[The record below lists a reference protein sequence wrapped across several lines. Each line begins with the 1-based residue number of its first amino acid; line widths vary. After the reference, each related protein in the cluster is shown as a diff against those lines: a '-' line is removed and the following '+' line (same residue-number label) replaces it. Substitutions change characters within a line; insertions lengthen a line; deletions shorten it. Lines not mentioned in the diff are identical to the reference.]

1 MSSEEKIGV
10 FNRIG
15 NLFGT
20 LSRRKKSKSTSD
32 DKDETAS
39 SQANSPIKSTASE
52 EPKQPSSFFVNKEF
66 EDSVFWAAKRRSPST
81 HSEDAGDLPFADSG
95 SSGRGSVREVEVVKV
110 SSVEACSDAKTDYVV
125 TEAGKKLRVYLEETC
140 LDITG
145 STLSTETSIQ
155 TSDSP
160 KSHVVSGGTEI
171 KKTVLKPT
179 TLGKGSYT
187 ALVGVTLGSHSSPLS
202 SDSQPGKEEETDI
215 MGKKNSGRRKSRKLS
230 SNNSNNEVSS
240 IKTTSPEAE
249 EKLTPHPPPSPG
261 QVHIA
266 VWAETHL
273 TEEESESSI
282 TDSLSSEFAPAS
294 PSESLFDSVTAAIG
308 TSGLFRAPEPPD
320 TVTVRTFKK
329 SEAPESD
336 TRESL
341 NANVLNAESFEEK
354 RRSLRLSESEKVFAK
369 RVYVGSQSSLD
380 GEEAEIESQS
390 EANLDVTQPI
400 QVKVKLLPN
409 VKIVSVNEST
419 EQTHGPVREE
429 TISVPKD
436 PLEKDVESPTVPST
450 DITEEIRQES
460 DLVEMSSPKGP
471 LITLM
476 SSQNSS
482 TPLKRT
488 DRSASGPHGGNKA
501 KGPPPQVVPKTK
513 AVMSR
518 IKNISEA
525 TKKEAPPVGRIL
537 QKQSDQKELKS
548 PTAKESSFSFN
559 KSVDKTKIPKKI
571 TPASLTKPKKVVED
585 DTVASLSPES
595 EDQISLKLQNEG
607 GSISPKRK
615 MSPTKSVEGGN
626 VADASVTPKLPSPTK
641 ELPNLKRESRLR
653 SSSTDDKSPSPPP
666 STRNAKLT
674 TELKFNKVSKDNQK
688 PKTQPSAIS
697 PTLKGSF
704 QYSKT
709 KTTEAKVKSGDAES
723 KTTTHDKTDA
733 TDQSESSVEKKKPTN
748 ETQTSGPK
756 SPRKLKND
764 ASLTGRKPTRTTPPG
779 LLKQTSDA
787 EVEHGESE
795 SCQPSSPPLTNLDK
809 NESFLVNGPVG
820 DGKSDYTTGNAVVR
834 SPSSEPKLKSPIKE
848 GGEALPTVTRL
859 KSPTKSRR
867 DFRKAEQTT
876 ASVTKTEKG
885 QKMTNL
891 PHSPKA
897 SLKSESE
904 NGTLEIVQKQPKAT
918 SEMEV
923 EKSEAAKAAVTSPAE
938 KDLQSV
944 KQPTKSDVQVI
955 PDAQLDLVEE
965 SPPVKKGKVKKEKR
979 TVGEGDEISLI
990 PKMGHYTATE
1000 PSTKAS
1006 EQSSFSQKKTFAVIS
1021 ENMPETT
1028 QKIENK
1034 EVSVENVVNSVISE
1048 DLPDTTQ
1055 MIETKEHNV
1064 ENVVI
1069 SVIPENLPETTQKMK
1084 TKKDNVE
1091 NVTSVIPENLPDT
1104 TQKMKTKKDNVE
1116 NVVISVI
1123 PEDLPET
1130 TQKMKTKKDNVENVT
1145 SVIPENLSDTTQ
1157 KMKTKEDNVENVVTS
1172 VIPENLPKTTQ
1183 KIKIKK
1189 DNVENV
1195 VKSVIP
1201 EDLPETNQKIET
1213 KKDNV
1218 ENVVTSIIPENLP
1231 ETPQKMKTKKDNVEN
1246 VTSVIPENL
1255 PETPQKMKT
1264 KKDNVENVTSVI
1276 PEDLPETTQKMKTKE
1291 DNVENVVKSV
1301 IPEDLPETNQKIK
1314 TKKDNVENVVN
1325 LVIPENL
1332 PETTQKMKTKKDN
1345 VENVVTSVIPENL
1358 PETPQKIKT
1367 KKDNVENVVKSV
1379 IPEDLPETNQKIKTK
1394 EDSVEIVVNSVIP
1407 ENLPETTQK
1416 MKTKKDNVENVT
1428 SVIPENLPE
1437 TPQKM
1442 KTKKDNVENVTS
1454 VIPENLPETAHKMKA
1469 KKDNVE
1475 NVVIS
1480 VISEDLPKTTQ
1491 KIETKE
1497 VNVENVTSVIPANLP
1512 ETAHKMKTKKDNVE
1526 NVVISVI
1533 SEDLPKTTQKIETK
1547 EVNVENVVT
1556 SVIPDNLPEIETKKD
1571 NVENVTSVIP
1581 EDLPETTQK
1590 MKTKEDNV
1598 ENVVKSVIPED
1609 LPETNQKIKTKKDNV
1624 ENVVNSVIPENLPEA
1639 TQKMKTK
1646 KDNVEN
1652 VVKSVI
1658 PEDLPETNKKIKTKK
1673 DNVENVV
1680 KSVIPDDLPETNQKI
1695 KTKKDNVEN
1704 VVNSVIPENLSDTTQ
1719 NIEIKKHNV
1728 ENVMK
1733 SVIPEDL
1740 PETNQKIKTKED
1752 SVEIVV
1758 NSVIPENLPETTQKM
1773 KTKKDNVENVV
1784 TSVIPE
1790 NLPETPQKI
1799 KTKKDNVENV
1809 VKSVIPEDLP
1819 ETNQKIK
1826 TKKDNVENV
1835 VNSVIPENLP
1845 EATQKMKIKKDNVE
1859 NVVDSVIPGDLP
1871 ETNQKIKTKKDNV
1884 ENVVTSVIP
1893 ENLHE
1898 TTQKMKTKKDNV
1910 ENVVTSV
1917 IPENLPETPQKIKT
1931 KKDNV
1936 ENVVKSVIPEDLP
1949 ETNQKIKIKKD
1960 NVENVVKSVIPEDLP
1975 ETNQK
1980 IETKKDNVENVVTS
1994 IIPENLPETPQKMK
2008 TKKDNV
2014 ENVTSVIPEIL
2025 PETAQKMKT
2034 KKDNVENVVTSVNPE
2049 NLPETPQKIKTK
2061 KDNVEN
2067 VVTSVIPED
2076 LPEATQ
2082 EMKSKEPNVEN
2093 GVKDLKQTEI
2103 IPASTQLDTVI
2114 INHVQN
2120 KEECDKQTISEKQPS
2135 SEISVRLG
2143 DSSKTL
2149 NKECIKSNKIN
2160 KVVDEVPVAAITHP
2174 VAASKPDPVQN
2185 KDMTLGEKLPL
2196 LKKSDKLTSKIDRKT
2211 EIQIKNVESNIKDS
2225 IKTKDKMPNAN
2236 LQKLKPPADQN
2247 LQQFTSQNLPFNT
2260 KNKKTPSSWLDVDQ
2274 GFKKKKTERR
2284 LDCSA
2289 SEDNLLDTS
2298 DDFEEFIRNI
2308 KEHCSPFS
2316 VPPRKH
2322 GQNKMPSPPFA
2333 MPAIKE
2339 DHFEKVFDPEQFKF
2353 GTRKTMGPKDPS
2365 PAMAIKRKNEEAK
2378 NNPKSRRSE
2387 DLLLYKSLS
2396 ARREQESTEK
2406 VEDKND
2412 GENKNT
2418 TETSGKVSSR
2428 LERMSIIS
2436 NLMNFSR
2443 TPAETAATSGE
2454 KKDIV
2459 LPTSKEGNATLPDQG
2474 NVTVS
2479 ENGGLVKT
2487 HPPIPNF
2494 PEVKLPDLLEKYVNK
2509 NKATQQWPETG
2520 STSSLSALDV
2530 PSPSATPSPPNPNM
2544 GLQDIPRLTS
2554 PSNSTQQLPLLAPT
2568 SFSPKLVGT
2577 PAVRGF
2583 HRRPGKIV
2591 IYQQAQLGGESYEV
2605 FRDVEDATSL
2615 ELSPIISLKVVR
2627 GCWLLYEKPGFQGR
2641 TIALEEGITE
2651 VVNEWAEPS
2660 GEVGPDGM
2668 LLPTTP
2674 MVIGSIRLALRDYSP
2689 PAIDLFTETNGMGRM
2704 STYCD
2709 DVIEICSYGIPQST
2723 GSIKVHSGIWLVF
2736 SDPGFQGLLAVLE
2749 EGVYLCP
2756 EDWGFPTAF
2765 VGSLRPLKMG
2775 EIKVEN
2781 PNEVKAVLYEKPMF
2795 QGECIEIEGDIY
2807 SFDEIEDQE
2816 KIAEE
2821 ESPDDTSETKKRFSS
2836 VGSLKILSGLWVGYS
2851 ASGFEGCQY
2860 LLEEGEYVDFTD
2872 WGGQQDGLFSIRP
2885 VLADFMTPHVRL
2897 FRDTDFG
2904 QRGLNVDLLEPV
2916 FNMEATDFGIKT
2928 QSMEVLSGVWI
2939 AFENAHFSGELYILE
2954 KGLYG
2959 NPADW
2964 GAQNGRILSFQPVI
2978 LDQAEDLSRY
2988 KVQLFSEPGFQGNVL
3003 ALDESVA
3010 FLPEDFQPLS
3020 CKVLAGS
3027 WVLFDGPQ
3035 FTDNMYVLE
3044 EGEYPNPEAMG
3055 LLNSNC
3061 KISSVHTVGHEF
3073 SMPSVTLHCKS
3084 NFRGRKIILTD
3095 GALNLSQVG
3104 MNGRVNSLLING
3116 GIWVLY
3122 EYSNFRGRQVL
3133 LHPGEIGD
3141 WKKFKGWDRIG
3152 SLRPLLQKRVYFRLR
3167 SAETGCLMSLSGPL
3181 DDIKLVRIQVLDE
3194 SGGPEQIWVYENGLL
3209 RCKMVE
3215 DCCVETSGGLVM
3227 AGGRLS
3233 ISPNPGMDNHFWSI
3247 TGDGL
3252 IRNNFKPDL
3261 VMEVKGGQQ
3270 YDKNQVIINTFDE
3283 QKPNQRWTVE
3293 IL

>member
-32 DKDETAS
+32 DKDENAS

-66 EDSVFWAAKRRSPST
+66 EDSVFWTVKRRSPST
-81 HSEDAGDLPFADSG
+81 HSEDADAGDLPFADSG

-125 TEAGKKLRVYLEETC
+125 TEAGKKLRVYLEETS

-145 STLSTETSIQ
+145 SALSTETSIQ

-160 KSHVVSGGTEI
+160 HVVSGGTEI

-202 SDSQPGKEEETDI
+202 SDSQPGKEEETD
-215 MGKKNSGRRKSRKLS
+215 MGKKNRARRKSHKLN
-230 SNNSNNEVSS
+230 SNDSNNEVSS

-249 EKLTPHPPPSPG
+249 EKSTPHPPPSPG

-282 TDSLSSEFAPAS
+282 TDSPLSVEFVPAS
-294 PSESLFDSVTAAIG
+294 PSESLLASVTAAIG

-320 TVTVRTFKK
+320 TETVRTFKK
-329 SEAPESD
+329 SDAPESD

-341 NANVLNAESFEEK
+341 VANVLNAESFEEK
-354 RRSLRLSESEKVFAK
+354 HRSLRLSESEKVFAK
-369 RVYVGSQSSLD
+369 KVYVSSQSSLD
-380 GEEAEIESQS
+380 GEEAENESQS

-419 EQTHGPVREE
+419 EQTHGTVREE
-429 TISVPKD
+429 VISVPKE

-450 DITEEIRQES
+450 EITEDIGQES

-471 LITLM
+471 LISL

-482 TPLKRT
+482 TPLKRM
-488 DRSASGPHGGNKA
+488 DRSASGPHGENKA

-525 TKKEAPPVGRIL
+525 TKKEAPPIGKIL

-548 PTAKESSFSFN
+548 PTSKDSSFSFN
-559 KSVDKTKIPKKI
+559 KSVDKSKIPKK
-571 TPASLTKPKKVVED
+571 TAHVSLTKPKKVVED
-585 DTVASLSPES
+585 ETVASLSPEP
-595 EDQISLKLQNEG
+595 EDQISPKLQNEG
-607 GSISPKRK
+607 GSRSPKRK

-626 VADASVTPKLPSPTK
+626 VVDASVTPKLPSPTK
-641 ELPNLKRESRLR
+641 ELPNLKREIRLR

-666 STRNAKLT
+666 STGNTKLT
-674 TELKFNKVSKDNQK
+674 TELKLNKASKDNQK
-688 PKTQPSAIS
+688 LKTQPSAIS
-697 PTLKGSF
+697 PTSKGSF

-709 KTTEAKVKSGDAES
+709 KTTEAKVKSGDAVS

-733 TDQSESSVEKKKPTN
+733 TDQSENSVEKKKPTN
-748 ETQTSGPK
+748 ETQSSGPK
-756 SPRKLKND
+756 SPRKFKND
-764 ASLTGRKPTRTTPPG
+764 ASLTGRKQTRTTTPG

-795 SCQPSSPPLTNLDK
+795 SCQPSSPPLSKLDK

-820 DGKSDYTTGNAVVR
+820 DGKFDQTTVNAVVR

-859 KSPTKSRR
+859 KSPTKPRR

-891 PHSPKA
+891 PILLKA

-904 NGTLEIVQKQPKAT
+904 TGILENVQKQSKAT

-923 EKSEAAKAAVTSPAE
+923 EKSEAAKAEVISPSE
-938 KDLQSV
+938 NDLQAV
-944 KQPTKSDVQVI
+944 KQPTKSDIQVI

-965 SPPVKKGKVKKEKR
+965 SPPVKNGKVKKEKH
-979 TVGEGDEISLI
+979 TVGEGDEISI
-990 PKMGHYTATE
+990 TPEMGHYTATE
-1000 PSTKAS
+1000 PSTKDI
-1006 EQSSFSQKKTFAVIS
+1006 EQSCFSQENTFTVIS
-1021 ENMPETT
+1021 ENLPETI
-1028 QKIENK
+1028 QKIETK
-1034 EVSVENVVNSVISE
+1034 EVSVENVVNSVISVGLS
-1048 DLPDTTQ
+1048 DTTQKMKTKTDNVKNVVNSVISKDMPDTTQ
-1055 MIETKEHNV
+1055 KMKIKEDNL
-1064 ENVVI
+1064 EIVVN
-1069 SVIPENLPETTQKMK
+1069 SVIPENLPDTTQKIETKKDNVEIVTSVLPEDLPDTTQKMK

-1091 NVTSVIPENLPDT
+1091 NVVTSVISENLPDT

-1116 NVVISVI
+1116 NVVTSIIS
-1123 PEDLPET
+1123 EDLPNT
-1130 TQKMKTKKDNVENVT
+1130 TQKMKTKKDIVENV
-1145 SVIPENLSDTTQ
+1145 
-1157 KMKTKEDNVENVVTS
+1157 
-1172 VIPENLPKTTQ
+1172 
-1183 KIKIKK
+1183 
-1189 DNVENV
+1189 
-1195 VKSVIP
+1195 
-1201 EDLPETNQKIET
+1201 
-1213 KKDNV
+1213 
-1218 ENVVTSIIPENLP
+1218 
-1231 ETPQKMKTKKDNVEN
+1231 
-1246 VTSVIPENL
+1246 
-1255 PETPQKMKT
+1255 
-1264 KKDNVENVTSVI
+1264 VTSVI
-1276 PEDLPETTQKMKTKE
+1276 PEDLPETTQKR
-1291 DNVENVVKSV
+1291 
-1301 IPEDLPETNQKIK
+1301 K
-1314 TKKDNVENVVN
+1314 TKKDNVENVVTS
-1325 LVIPENL
+1325 VIPEDL

-1345 VENVVTSVIPENL
+1345 VENVVTSVIPEDL
-1358 PETPQKIKT
+1358 PETTQKMKT
-1367 KKDNVENVVKSV
+1367 KKDIVEN
-1379 IPEDLPETNQKIKTK
+1379 
-1394 EDSVEIVVNSVIP
+1394 VVNSVIP
-1407 ENLPETTQK
+1407 EDLPETTQK
-1416 MKTKKDNVENVT
+1416 MKTKKDNVENLVTSVIPENFPDTTQKMKTKKDNVENIVT

-1437 TPQKM
+1437 TNQKIET
-1442 KTKKDNVENVTS
+1442 KTDNVENVMNS
-1454 VIPENLPETAHKMKA
+1454 VIPENLHE
-1469 KKDNVE
+1469 
-1475 NVVIS
+1475 
-1480 VISEDLPKTTQ
+1480 TTQ
-1491 KIETKE
+1491 K
-1497 VNVENVTSVIPANLP
+1497 
-1512 ETAHKMKTKKDNVE
+1512 
-1526 NVVISVI
+1526 
-1533 SEDLPKTTQKIETK
+1533 
-1547 EVNVENVVT
+1547 
-1556 SVIPDNLPEIETKKD
+1556 IETKKD
-1571 NVENVTSVIP
+1571 NVENVVNPVIP
-1581 EDLPETTQK
+1581 D
-1590 MKTKEDNV
+1590 
-1598 ENVVKSVIPED
+1598 
-1609 LPETNQKIKTKKDNV
+1609 
-1624 ENVVNSVIPENLPEA
+1624 NLPEI

-1658 PEDLPETNKKIKTKK
+1658 PEDLPETTQKIETKKENVENVVTSVIPDNLPDTTQKIETKKDNVENLVTSVIPEDLPETIQKIKTRKDNVEIVTSVIPVSLPDTTQKIETNKDNVENVVKSVFPEVLTETTHKMKTKKDNVETVTSVIPENLPDTTKKMKTKEDNVENVLKSVIPGDLPETTQKIKTKKDNLENVVKPVISENLPETTQKIETKK

-1680 KSVIPDDLPETNQKI
+1680 KSVIPEVLPETTHKMKTKKDNVETVTSVIPENLPDTTKKMKTKEDNVENVVKSVIQGDLPETTQKI
-1695 KTKKDNVEN
+1695 KTKKDNLENVVKSVIPENLPETTQEMKTKKDNVEIVTSVIPENLPHTTQKMKTKKDNVNIVNSVIPENLPETTQKIESKKDNVEN
-1704 VVNSVIPENLSDTTQ
+1704 VVNSVIPEDMPKTRQKT
-1719 NIEIKKHNV
+1719 ETKKDNV
-1728 ENVMK
+1728 ENVVT
-1733 SVIPEDL
+1733 SVISE
-1740 PETNQKIKTKED
+1740 
-1752 SVEIVV
+1752 S
-1758 NSVIPENLPETTQKM
+1758 LPETTQKIETKKDNVENVVKSVIPGDLPETTQKI
-1773 KTKKDNVENVV
+1773 KTKKGNVENGVNSFIPEDIPETTQKIETRKDNVENVV

-1790 NLPETPQKI
+1790 NLP
-1799 KTKKDNVENV
+1799 D
-1809 VKSVIPEDLP
+1809 
-1819 ETNQKIK
+1819 
-1826 TKKDNVENV
+1826 
-1835 VNSVIPENLP
+1835 
-1845 EATQKMKIKKDNVE
+1845 
-1859 NVVDSVIPGDLP
+1859 
-1871 ETNQKIKTKKDNV
+1871 
-1884 ENVVTSVIP
+1884 
-1893 ENLHE
+1893 
-1898 TTQKMKTKKDNV
+1898 TTQKMN
-1910 ENVVTSV
+1910 
-1917 IPENLPETPQKIKT
+1917 
-1931 KKDNV
+1931 
-1936 ENVVKSVIPEDLP
+1936 
-1949 ETNQKIKIKKD
+1949 
-1960 NVENVVKSVIPEDLP
+1960 
-1975 ETNQK
+1975 
-1980 IETKKDNVENVVTS
+1980 
-1994 IIPENLPETPQKMK
+1994 
-2008 TKKDNV
+2008 
-2014 ENVTSVIPEIL
+2014 
-2025 PETAQKMKT
+2025 
-2034 KKDNVENVVTSVNPE
+2034 
-2049 NLPETPQKIKTK
+2049 
-2061 KDNVEN
+2061 
-2067 VVTSVIPED
+2067 
-2076 LPEATQ
+2076 
-2082 EMKSKEPNVEN
+2082 SKEHNVEN
-2093 GVKDLKQTEI
+2093 GVKDLKQTKI
-2103 IPASTQLDTVI
+2103 TPASTELDTLI
-2114 INHVQN
+2114 IKHVQS

-2135 SEISVRLG
+2135 LETSVRLG

-2149 NKECIKSNKIN
+2149 NRECIKPNKIN
-2160 KVVDEVPVAAITHP
+2160 KVVDEVPVAAITHQ
-2174 VAASKPDPVQN
+2174 VAASKPEPVKS
-2185 KDMTLGEKLPL
+2185 KDITLGEKLPL
-2196 LKKSDKLTSKIDRKT
+2196 LKKSEKLTSKIDRKT

-2225 IKTKDKMPNAN
+2225 IKTKDKMPAAN
-2236 LQKLKPPADQN
+2236 LQKQKLPADQN
-2247 LQQFTSQNLPFNT
+2247 LQQFTSQNLPFDT

-2298 DDFEEFIRNI
+2298 DDFEEFIHNI
-2308 KEHCSPFS
+2308 KELCSPFPM
-2316 VPPRKH
+2316 PPRKH

-2353 GTRKTMGPKDPS
+2353 GTRKTVGPKDPS
-2365 PAMAIKRKNEEAK
+2365 PAMAIKRKNQEAK
-2378 NNPKSRRSE
+2378 SNPPQRRSE
-2387 DLLLYKSLS
+2387 SLLLYKSLS
-2396 ARREQESTEK
+2396 ARREQDSTEK
-2406 VEDKND
+2406 VEDNND

-2418 TETSGKVSSR
+2418 TETSEKVSSR
-2428 LERMSIIS
+2428 LEKMSIIS
-2436 NLMNFSR
+2436 NLRNFSR
-2443 TPAETAATSGE
+2443 TPKETAATSGE
-2454 KKDIV
+2454 KKDIPLSHSV
-2459 LPTSKEGNATLPDQG
+2459 TTSQEGIANMPDQG
-2474 NVTVS
+2474 NVTLS
-2479 ENGGLVKT
+2479 ENGGLVKNPST

-2494 PEVKLPDLLEKYVNK
+2494 PEVKLPDLFEKFVNK
-2509 NKATQQWPETG
+2509 NKVSPQWPDTG
-2520 STSSLSALDV
+2520 STSSLPALDV

-2544 GLQDIPRLTS
+2544 GLQGIPGLTS
-2554 PSNSTQQLPLLAPT
+2554 PSNSTQQLPLLTPNSLLPT
-2568 SFSPKLVGT
+2568 LVGT
-2577 PAVRGF
+2577 PTVPAVRGF

-2591 IYQQAQLGGESYEV
+2591 IYQQAQLGGEAYEV
-2605 FRDVEDATSL
+2605 FRDIEDATSL
-2615 ELSPIISLKVVR
+2615 ELSPVISLKVVR

-2641 TIALEEGITE
+2641 TIALEEGTTE

-2668 LLPTTP
+2668 PLPTTP

-2689 PAIDLFTETNGMGRM
+2689 PAIDLFTETNGIGRM

-2795 QGECIEIEGDIY
+2795 QGEGIEIDGDIY
-2807 SFDEIEDQE
+2807 SFDEIEYQE
-2816 KIAEE
+2816 KTAEE

-2872 WGGQQDGLFSIRP
+2872 WGGLQDGMFSIRP
-2885 VLADFMTPHVRL
+2885 LLADFMTPHVRL
-2897 FRDTDFG
+2897 FRETDFG

-2928 QSMEVLSGVWI
+2928 QSVEVLSGVWI

-2988 KVQLFSEPGFQGNVL
+2988 KVQLYSEPGFQGDVL

-3073 SMPSVTLHCKS
+3073 SMPSITLHCKS

-3095 GALNLSQVG
+3095 GALNLSLVG

-3122 EYSNFRGRQVL
+3122 EYSNFHGRQVL

-3167 SAETGCLMSLSGPL
+3167 SAETGCLMSISGPL
-3181 DDIKLVRIQVLDE
+3181 DDIKLVRVQVLEE

>member
-32 DKDETAS
+32 DKDENAS

-81 HSEDAGDLPFADSG
+81 HSEDADAGDLPFADSG

-187 ALVGVTLGSHSSPLS
+187 ALVGVTLGSNSSPLS

-525 TKKEAPPVGRIL
+525 TKKEVPPVGRIL

-923 EKSEAAKAAVTSPAE
+923 EKSEAAKAAVTLPAE

-979 TVGEGDEISLI
+979 TVGEGDEISII

-1000 PSTKAS
+1000 PSTKDS
-1006 EQSSFSQKKTFAVIS
+1006 EQSSFSQKKNFAVIS
-1021 ENMPETT
+1021 ENLPETT

-1064 ENVVI
+1064 ENIVN
-1069 SVIPENLPETTQKMK
+1069 SVILEDLPKTTQKIK

-1091 NVTSVIPENLPDT
+1091 NVVTSVIPENLSDTTQKMKTKEDNVENVVTSVIPENLPDT
-1104 TQKMKTKKDNVE
+1104 TQKIKIKKDNVENVVKSVIPEDLPETNQKIETKKDNVENVVTSIIPENLPETPQKMKTKKDNVE
-1116 NVVISVI
+1116 NVPSVIPENLPETPQKIKTKKDNVENVTSVI

-1130 TQKMKTKKDNVENVT
+1130 TQKMKTKKDNVENVVKSVIPEDLPET
-1145 SVIPENLSDTTQ
+1145 NQKIKTKKDNVENVVTSVIPENLPDTTQNIEIKKHNVENVMKSVIPEDLPETSQKMKTKKDNVENVPSVIPENLSDTTQ

-1218 ENVVTSIIPENLP
+1218 ENVTSVISENLP
-1231 ETPQKMKTKKDNVEN
+1231 ETPQNMKTKKD
-1246 VTSVIPENL
+1246 
-1255 PETPQKMKT
+1255 
-1264 KKDNVENVTSVI
+1264 
-1276 PEDLPETTQKMKTKE
+1276 
-1291 DNVENVVKSV
+1291 
-1301 IPEDLPETNQKIK
+1301 
-1314 TKKDNVENVVN
+1314 
-1325 LVIPENL
+1325 
-1332 PETTQKMKTKKDN
+1332 
-1345 VENVVTSVIPENL
+1345 
-1358 PETPQKIKT
+1358 
-1367 KKDNVENVVKSV
+1367 
-1379 IPEDLPETNQKIKTK
+1379 
-1394 EDSVEIVVNSVIP
+1394 
-1407 ENLPETTQK
+1407 
-1416 MKTKKDNVENVT
+1416 
-1428 SVIPENLPE
+1428 
-1437 TPQKM
+1437 
-1442 KTKKDNVENVTS
+1442 
-1454 VIPENLPETAHKMKA
+1454 
-1469 KKDNVE
+1469 
-1475 NVVIS
+1475 
-1480 VISEDLPKTTQ
+1480 
-1491 KIETKE
+1491 
-1497 VNVENVTSVIPANLP
+1497 NVENVTSVIPANLP

-1526 NVVISVI
+1526 NVVTSVI
-1533 SEDLPKTTQKIETK
+1533 SEDLPETNQKIK
-1547 EVNVENVVT
+1547 
-1556 SVIPDNLPEIETKKD
+1556 IKK
-1571 NVENVTSVIP
+1571 
-1581 EDLPETTQK
+1581 
-1590 MKTKEDNV
+1590 DNV

-1609 LPETNQKIKTKKDNV
+1609 LPETNQKIETKKDNV
-1624 ENVVNSVIPENLPEA
+1624 ENVVTSIIPDNLPEA

-1652 VVKSVI
+1652 VV
-1658 PEDLPETNKKIKTKK
+1658 
-1673 DNVENVV
+1673 
-1680 KSVIPDDLPETNQKI
+1680 
-1695 KTKKDNVEN
+1695 
-1704 VVNSVIPENLSDTTQ
+1704 
-1719 NIEIKKHNV
+1719 
-1728 ENVMK
+1728 K

-1835 VNSVIPENLP
+1835 VKSVIPENLP
-1845 EATQKMKIKKDNVE
+1845 ETTQKM
-1859 NVVDSVIPGDLP
+1859 
-1871 ETNQKIKTKKDNV
+1871 KTKKDNV
-1884 ENVVTSVIP
+1884 ENVTSVIP
-1893 ENLHE
+1893 ENLPE
-1898 TTQKMKTKKDNV
+1898 TPQKMKTKKDNVENVPSVIPEILPETAQKMKTKKDNV

-1936 ENVVKSVIPEDLP
+1936 ENVTSV
-1949 ETNQKIKIKKD
+1949 
-1960 NVENVVKSVIPEDLP
+1960 
-1975 ETNQK
+1975 
-1980 IETKKDNVENVVTS
+1980 
-1994 IIPENLPETPQKMK
+1994 IPENLPETPQKMK

-2067 VVTSVIPED
+2067 VTSVTPENLPLTPQKMKTKKDNVENVPSVIPEILPETAQKMKTKKDNVENVVTSVIPENLPETPQKIKTKKDNVENVVTSVIPED

-2103 IPASTQLDTVI
+2103 IPASTHLDTVI

-2120 KEECDKQTISEKQPS
+2120 KEECDKQTISEKLPS
-2135 SEISVRLG
+2135 SETSVRLG

-2353 GTRKTMGPKDPS
+2353 GTRKTVGPKDPS

-2378 NNPKSRRSE
+2378 NHPKSRRSE

-2459 LPTSKEGNATLPDQG
+2459 LPTSKEGNASLPDQG

-2520 STSSLSALDV
+2520 STSSLSALDI

-2807 SFDEIEDQE
+2807 SFDDIEDQE